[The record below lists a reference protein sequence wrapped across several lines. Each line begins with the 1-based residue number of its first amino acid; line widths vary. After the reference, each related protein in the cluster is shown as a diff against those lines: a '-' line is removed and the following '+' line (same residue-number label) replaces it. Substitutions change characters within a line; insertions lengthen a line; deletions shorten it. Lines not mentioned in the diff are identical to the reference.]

1 MFKIIIFVYFFINL
15 CGNFSFADN
24 DYKIVVKVN
33 KRIISNYDIRK
44 EIEYLSALNPKILS
58 ISKEDIQKIAKKSL
72 IREIIKDKETSKYFK
87 NIDLSPDLTSPL
99 NNIYT
104 KLNITSEEEF
114 VGYLTKF
121 DLDLK
126 DVRKKLA
133 IELNWNSMIYQ
144 IYKSKINVDKDKIKK
159 NLELESAISK
169 VKKKFLIS
177 EIVFTAKNKEEFNDK
192 YKKIVD
198 SIEEKDFKS
207 TATIYSSSDTSQFEG
222 KIGWVSK
229 NDVSEEIYQQIY
241 KLKINEFSKP
251 IKIGAGFILINLD
264 AVKEEKQK
272 INLEERFAY
281 IINKETNRQLNQ
293 YSSIHYKKI
302 ERQSFIYED

>member
-1 MFKIIIFVYFFINL
+1 MFKIIIFVYFFISL
-15 CGNFSFADN
+15 CGSFSLADN

-33 KRIISNYDIRK
+33 KTIISNYDIKR
-44 EIEYLSALNPKILS
+44 EVEYLSALNPKILS
-58 ISKEDIQKIAKKSL
+58 ISDDEIQKIAKKSL
-72 IREIIKDKETSKYFK
+72 IREIIKDKETSKYFR
-87 NIDLSPDLTSPL
+87 NIEQSPDLTGPL

-104 KLNITSEEEF
+104 KLNIASEEEF
-114 VGYLTKF
+114 ISYLTKF

-126 DVRKKLA
+126 DVHKKLA
-133 IELNWNSMIYQ
+133 IELNWNLMIYR
-144 IYKSKINVDKDKIKK
+144 IHKSKINIDKDKIKK
-159 NLELESAISK
+159 KIELESVSPKI
-169 VKKKFLIS
+169 KKMFSIS

-192 YKKIVD
+192 YKKIVS

-207 TATIYSSSDTSQFEG
+207 TATIYSSSDTAQFEG
-222 KIGWVSK
+222 KIGWVSE
-229 NDVSEEIYQQIY
+229 NDVSEEIYQKIY

-272 INLEERFAY
+272 INLEEKFAY

-293 YSSIHYKKI
+293 YSIIHYKKI
-302 ERQSFIYED
+302 ERRSFIYED

>member
-159 NLELESAISK
+159 NLELESASSK
-169 VKKKFLIS
+169 VKKNFLIS

-192 YKKIVD
+192 YKKIVE
-198 SIEEKDFKS
+198 SIEEKDFKT

-272 INLEERFAY
+272 INLEEKFAY

>member
-1 MFKIIIFVYFFINL
+1 M
-15 CGNFSFADN
+15 
-24 DYKIVVKVN
+24 YKN
-33 KRIISNYDIRK
+33 
-44 EIEYLSALNPKILS
+44 
-58 ISKEDIQKIAKKSL
+58 
-72 IREIIKDKETSKYFK
+72 
-87 NIDLSPDLTSPL
+87 
-99 NNIYT
+99 
-104 KLNITSEEEF
+104 KLNVNE
-114 VGYLTKF
+114 
-121 DLDLK
+121 
-126 DVRKKLA
+126 
-133 IELNWNSMIYQ
+133 
-144 IYKSKINVDKDKIKK
+144 DKIKK
-159 NLELESAISK
+159 NLALESANSK
-169 VKKKFLIS
+169 IKKMFLIS

-192 YKKIVD
+192 YKKIVE
-198 SIEEKDFKS
+198 SIEEKDFKT
-207 TATIYSSSDTSQFEG
+207 TATIYSSSDTAEFGG

-272 INLEERFAY
+272 INLEEKFAY

>member
-144 IYKSKINVDKDKIKK
+144 IYKSKINIDKDKIKK
-159 NLELESAISK
+159 NLELESASSK

-272 INLEERFAY
+272 INLEEKFAY

>member
-159 NLELESAISK
+159 NLELESASSK
-169 VKKKFLIS
+169 VKKNFLIS

-272 INLEERFAY
+272 INLEEKFAY

-302 ERQSFIYED
+302 EKQSFIYGD

>member
-159 NLELESAISK
+159 NLELESASSK

-198 SIEEKDFKS
+198 SIEEKDFKT
-207 TATIYSSSDTSQFEG
+207 TATIYSSSDTAEFGG

-229 NDVSEEIYQQIY
+229 NDISEKIY
-241 KLKINEFSKP
+241 KQILNLKVNEFTKPLKIATGFLLISVDD
-251 IKIGAGFILINLD
+251 IK
-264 AVKEEKQK
+264 VEEREN
-272 INLEERFAY
+272 NLEERY
-281 IINKETNRQLNQ
+281 NSIISNETTRQLNQ
-293 YSSIHYKKI
+293 HSIIYFKKI
-302 ERQSFIYED
+302 EKQSFIYEG

>member
-1 MFKIIIFVYFFINL
+1 MLKVIIFVYFFISL
-15 CGNFSFADN
+15 CGGLSLADN
-24 DYKIVVKVN
+24 DYKIIVKVN
-33 KRIISNYDIRK
+33 KRIISNYDIKK
-44 EIEYLSALNPKILS
+44 EMEYLSALNPKINS
-58 ISKEDIQKIAKKSL
+58 ISEEDIQKIAKKSL
-72 IREIIKDKETSKYFK
+72 IREIIKDKEISKYFR
-87 NIDLSPDLTSPL
+87 NIDQSPDLTSPL

-104 KLNITSEEEF
+104 KLNMASEDEF
-114 VGYLTKF
+114 VSYLTKF

-144 IYKSKINVDKDKIKK
+144 IYKSKINIDKDKIKK
-159 NLELESAISK
+159 NLELESASSK

-198 SIEEKDFKS
+198 SIEEKDFKT
-207 TATIYSSSDTSQFEG
+207 TATIYSSSDTAEFEG

-272 INLEERFAY
+272 INLEEKFAY

-293 YSSIHYKKI
+293 YSAIHYKKI

>member
-159 NLELESAISK
+159 NLELESASSK
-169 VKKKFLIS
+169 VKKKILIS

-272 INLEERFAY
+272 INLEEKFAY

>member
-159 NLELESAISK
+159 NLELESASSK

-229 NDVSEEIYQQIY
+229 NDVSEEIYQQID
-241 KLKINEFSKP
+241 K
-251 IKIGAGFILINLD
+251 
-264 AVKEEKQK
+264 
-272 INLEERFAY
+272 
-281 IINKETNRQLNQ
+281 
-293 YSSIHYKKI
+293 
-302 ERQSFIYED
+302 

>member
-144 IYKSKINVDKDKIKK
+144 IYKSKINIDKDKIKK
-159 NLELESAISK
+159 NLELDSASSK
-169 VKKKFLIS
+169 IKKMFLIS

-198 SIEEKDFKS
+198 SIEEKDFKT
-207 TATIYSSSDTSQFEG
+207 TATIYSSSDTAEFEG

-272 INLEERFAY
+272 INLEEKFAY

>member
-159 NLELESAISK
+159 NLELESASSK

-272 INLEERFAY
+272 INLEEKFAY

>member
-159 NLELESAISK
+159 NLELESASSK
-169 VKKKFLIS
+169 VKKNFLIS

-272 INLEERFAY
+272 INLEEKFAY